1 MDTFFQVILSNILI
15 AAALAGAAWAVERWM
30 KRPLLAHLLWLLVFV
45 KLLCPPLLEVE
56 APLLSQTGTA
66 AADASWHSA
75 ALQLWVQ
82 AQTLILVCWLTGSAF
97 VLISSLTRVFR
108 FNRQISRYS
117 TPAPEDIQHLAREL
131 APRLKVKKLPRILIT
146 PARLSPLVWWTGGSV
161 RILLPQILLDK
172 MEPARLKWVL
182 AHELAHISRR
192 DHWVR
197 WLEWLTAMIFWW
209 NPLVYLGRNRL
220 RANEEICCDDKV
232 LSTLSVTPRQYANT
246 LLDALEHLA
255 GSEIRPPAMA
265 SAMNSGGYMEQ
276 RLREIIMGR
285 KPIISRCQ
293 KIAFGAGAA
302 VILPLACLWT
312 QSETPVETTQIAQA
326 QPEIIPLLVE
336 EPSEPKLE
344 IIPVDYVEVKDTD
357 LILKQLQS
365 ALSQQTSSKR
375 SMEETC
381 RRMLELQMGFSDPT
395 LLPYQE
401 ELRKQL
407 ENHLNNPATQGQLK
421 QYQEQ
426 FRNQQEQL
434 KKQQQEQLR
443 KQEELIRKQIEDQ
456 LNNPATQ
463 GQLKQYQEQFR
474 NQQEQLKKQQQ
485 EQLRK
490 QEELIRKQME
500 DQLRKLQRQLRRQ
513 QDVNSI

>member
-1 MDTFFQVILSNILI
+1 MDP
-15 AAALAGAAWAVERWM
+15 LA
-30 KRPLLAHLLWLLVFV
+30 
-45 KLLCPPLLEVE
+45 
-56 APLLSQTGTA
+56 
-66 AADASWHSA
+66 
-75 ALQLWVQ
+75 
-82 AQTLILVCWLTGSAF
+82 
-97 VLISSLTRVFR
+97 
-108 FNRQISRYS
+108 
-117 TPAPEDIQHLAREL
+117 
-131 APRLKVKKLPRILIT
+131 
-146 PARLSPLVWWTGGSV
+146 
-161 RILLPQILLDK
+161 
-172 MEPARLKWVL
+172 
-182 AHELAHISRR
+182 
-192 DHWVR
+192 
-197 WLEWLTAMIFWW
+197 EWLTAIVFWW
-209 NPLVYLGRNRL
+209 NPLVYLGRDRL

-232 LSTLSVTPRQYANT
+232 LSTLSVTPRQYAST

-255 GSEIRPPAMA
+255 GTEVQPPAMA
-265 SAMNSGGYMEQ
+265 SAMNNGGYMEQ
-276 RLREIIMGR
+276 RLKEIILGR

-312 QSETPVETTQIAQA
+312 QSETPVETIQTARTE
-326 QPEIIPLLVE
+326 PEIIPLLVE

-381 RRMLELQMGFSDPT
+381 RRMLELQMGSADPT

-407 ENHLNNPATQGQLK
+407 ENHLNDPAAQEQLK

-426 FRNQQEQL
+426 FRNKQEQLRNQQERL

-443 KQEELIRKQIEDQ
+443 KQEEL
-456 LNNPATQ
+456 
-463 GQLKQYQEQFR
+463 
-474 NQQEQLKKQQQ
+474 KKQ
-485 EQLRK
+485 L
-490 QEELIRKQME
+490 E

>member
-15 AAALAGAAWAVERWM
+15 AAALAGAAWAVERWL

-66 AADASWHSA
+66 AAEASWHSA
-75 ALQLWVQ
+75 ALQLWAQ

-108 FNRQISRYS
+108 FNQQISRYS
-117 TPAPEDIQHLAREL
+117 IPAPEDIQRLAREL

-172 MEPARLKWVL
+172 MEPAWLKWVL

-197 WLEWLTAMIFWW
+197 WLEWLTAIVFWW
-209 NPLVYLGRNRL
+209 NPLVYLGRDRL

-232 LSTLSVTPRQYANT
+232 LSTLSVTPRQYAST

-255 GSEIRPPAMA
+255 GTEVQPPAMA
-265 SAMNSGGYMEQ
+265 SAMNNGGYMEQ
-276 RLREIIMGR
+276 RLKEIIMGR

-312 QSETPVETTQIAQA
+312 QSETPVETIQTARTE
-326 QPEIIPLLVE
+326 PEIIPLLVE

-381 RRMLELQMGFSDPT
+381 RRMLELQMGSADPT

-407 ENHLNNPATQGQLK
+407 ENHLNDPAAQEQLK

-426 FRNQQEQL
+426 FRNKQEQLRNQQERL

-443 KQEELIRKQIEDQ
+443 KQEEL
-456 LNNPATQ
+456 
-463 GQLKQYQEQFR
+463 
-474 NQQEQLKKQQQ
+474 KKQ
-485 EQLRK
+485 L
-490 QEELIRKQME
+490 E

>member
-443 KQEELIRKQIEDQ
+443 KQEELIRKQ
-456 LNNPATQ
+456 
-463 GQLKQYQEQFR
+463 
-474 NQQEQLKKQQQ
+474 
-485 EQLRK
+485 
-490 QEELIRKQME
+490 ME

>member
-15 AAALAGAAWAVERWM
+15 AAALAGAAWAVERWL
-30 KRPLLAHLLWLLVFV
+30 KRPLLAHLLWLLIFV

-66 AADASWHSA
+66 AVEASWHSA
-75 ALQLWVQ
+75 ALQLWAQ

-108 FNRQISRYS
+108 FNQQISRYS
-117 TPAPEDIQHLAREL
+117 IPAPEDIQRLAREL

-192 DHWVR
+192 DHWIR
-197 WLEWLTAMIFWW
+197 WLEWLTAIVFWW
-209 NPLVYLGRNRL
+209 NPLVYLGRDRL

-232 LSTLSVTPRQYANT
+232 LSTLSVTPRQYAST

-255 GSEIRPPAMA
+255 GTEVQPPAMA
-265 SAMNSGGYMEQ
+265 SAMNNGGYMEQ
-276 RLREIIMGR
+276 RLKEIIMGR

-312 QSETPVETTQIAQA
+312 QSETPVETIQTARTE
-326 QPEIIPLLVE
+326 PEIIPLLVE

-381 RRMLELQMGFSDPT
+381 RRMLELQMGSADPT

-407 ENHLNNPATQGQLK
+407 ENHLNDPAAQEQLK

-426 FRNQQEQL
+426 FRNKQEQLRNQQERL

-443 KQEELIRKQIEDQ
+443 KQEEL
-456 LNNPATQ
+456 
-463 GQLKQYQEQFR
+463 
-474 NQQEQLKKQQQ
+474 KKQ
-485 EQLRK
+485 L
-490 QEELIRKQME
+490 E